1 MAIPLKNVPR
11 YTSYPTAASF
21 TDQIDSDCYSRW
33 LSELDKTSSLS
44 LYIHIPFCRQLC
56 WFCGCHTKII
66 NHHDPVTEY
75 MGLLEQEV
83 HLKSRLMAS
92 SPVEHIHFGGGSPT
106 VVKPDEFLRFIDALL
121 NNYSISSGAE
131 CAVEVDPRSVDED
144 KISAYSRCGV
154 NRVSIGVQDFD
165 DTVQQAI
172 NRIQPF
178 SMVSKVVNNFRKHG
192 IDAINLDLI
201 YGLPYQTMESIETT
215 VLKTISLSPQRISL
229 FGYAHVPWMKK
240 HQKMIPG
247 DNLPDSNLRIRMYG
261 LASSLLEEHGYVS
274 VGLDHFAKKDDSMAK
289 ALECGELQR
298 SFQGYTTDRS
308 DALVGFGVSAISSLP
323 GGYAQNTSK
332 MREYSNALES
342 EKLPICRGVQL
353 TESDYPRREIIM
365 SLMCSLSATVD
376 QNNYS
381 RELDILT
388 PYLKSGDVDYQD
400 GQLNVNPEAR
410 NRIRLIASVFDE
422 YLQDDDQRFSKAV

>member
-1 MAIPLKNVPR
+1 M
-11 YTSYPTAASF
+11 T
-21 TDQIDSDCYSRW
+21 
-33 LSELDKTSSLS
+33 
-44 LYIHIPFCRQLC
+44 
-56 WFCGCHTKII
+56 
-66 NHHDPVTEY
+66 
-75 MGLLEQEV
+75 LLEQEV
-83 HLKSRLMAS
+83 NLKSHLMAS

-106 VVKPDEFLRFIDALL
+106 VVKPAEFSRFIDALQ
-121 NNYSISSGAE
+121 NNFHISSDAE

-144 KISAYSRCGV
+144 KISTYSRCGV

-165 DTVQQAI
+165 DTVQKAI

-178 SMVSKVVNNFRKHG
+178 SMVSKVVDNFRKHG
-192 IDAINLDLI
+192 IDAINMDLI

-247 DNLPDSNLRIRMYG
+247 DNLPDSNLRMKMYS
-261 LASSLLEEHGYVS
+261 LASGLLEEHGYVS

-289 ALECGELQR
+289 ALESGKLQR
-298 SFQGYTTDRS
+298 NFQGYTTDRS

-323 GGYAQNTSK
+323 GGYAQNSSK
-332 MREYSNALES
+332 IREYSSALAA
-342 EKLPICRGVQL
+342 EKLPICRGVEL
-353 TESDYPRREIIM
+353 TESDHLRREIIM
-365 SLMCSLSATVD
+365 SLMCSLSAVVD

-381 RELDILT
+381 SELDILT
-388 PYLKSGDVDYQD
+388 PYFKSGDIDYQD